1 MKRTYYC
8 LSMLA
13 LFLATPLML
22 AAEEESVGWATKS
35 AQKRIAEPS
44 PNNAR
49 PILESTTPLQEAH
62 YIPQIVEET
71 PHVLYAENNAVTLEE
86 LSAELAAL
94 KKELKTE
101 LGKKANAPDPK
112 KGFTAK
118 IGGRVFM
125 DSVNVM
131 KQNGDSY
138 AAYGQGMNNFGFRE
152 ARIGVSGAGYDFLDY
167 KVELG
172 YEKNYNVLVPPVTL
186 PATFPTGS
194 QNVVSFKDVYLSAKD
209 IPFFGYLRIGN
220 QYVEDGS
227 SEVCTGTSYYTFME
241 LPSPSGNQ
249 FVGRRTGISSRH
261 LFANDQLRLFTGVFG
276 ARSLSEPVHWS
287 MDSNQGVTVTTRIT
301 YAPWYVKEGQ
311 GLLLFGG
318 YYNYTDYC
326 GSKPRNVVN
335 PGGFS
340 VNLSTLDSDYFDCDN
355 YQKVGGEFVWQNGGF
370 ALQGEMFAQC
380 FNNARSANFQNGDK
394 TSKGGYVMMRQFL
407 TPGDYRTYSKEN
419 AVWGAAHV
427 SRNFISVDK
436 GQFYCLQG
444 PGAWEVATYLGVMN
458 NEDFVATT
466 AATPPV
472 RYGTDYELGFAL
484 NWYWN
489 SQTRWSLNYIRQMSD
504 VRSNAR
510 NFSPTTD
517 ILGLSCRFYF

>member
-1 MKRTYYC
+1 MKRTCFY
-8 LSMLA
+8 LSLFA
-13 LFLATPLML
+13 LILATPLTL
-22 AAEEESVGWATKS
+22 AAEEASAGWSTKS
-35 AQKRIAEPS
+35 AQKRIAEPGPS
-44 PNNAR
+44 ETR
-49 PILESTTPLQEAH
+49 SVLESATPLQDAS

-71 PHVLYAENNAVTLEE
+71 PNVLYAENSTVTLEE

-94 KKELKTE
+94 KQELKTE

-118 IGGRVFM
+118 LGGRVFM

-138 AAYGQGMNNFGFRE
+138 DAYGQGQNNLGFRE
-152 ARIGVSGAGYDFLDY
+152 ARVSVSGVGYEMLDY
-167 KVELG
+167 KVEMG
-172 YEKNYNVLVPPVTL
+172 YEKWGYA
-186 PATFPTGS
+186 ATTSKGDAGTALGGI
-194 QNVVSFKDVYLSAKD
+194 SFKDVYLGAKN
-209 IPFFGYLRIGN
+209 IPFFGYLRVGN
-220 QYVEDGS
+220 QYLEDGS
-227 SEVCTGTSYYTFME
+227 SEVCTGTTNITFME
-241 LPSPSGNQ
+241 TPSPAGNQ
-249 FVGRRTGISSRH
+249 FTSRRLGITSRH
-261 LFANDQLRLFTGVFG
+261 LFCNDRLRFFSGIYG
-276 ARSLSEPVHWS
+276 ARNISESHLIT
-287 MDSNQGVTVTTRIT
+287 DSNQGATALVRTT
-301 YAPWYVKEGQ
+301 YAPWYVKDGQ
-311 GLLLFGG
+311 KMLLFGG

-326 GSKPRNVVN
+326 RSSATPAKNSVN
-335 PGGFS
+335 PGGYS
-340 VNLSTLDSDYFDCDN
+340 VGFSTLDSGAFDCDN
-355 YQKVGGEFVWQNGGF
+355 YQKVGGEFVWQYCGF

-380 FNNARSANFQNGDK
+380 FNNARSDNFQNGDK

-407 TPGDYRTYSKEN
+407 TSGDYRTYSKES
-419 AVWGAAHV
+419 AAWGTANV

-466 AATPPV
+466 PPTTNAV

-504 VRSNAR
+504 VRSNTSD
-510 NFSPTTD
+510 FSPTTD
-517 ILGLSCRFYF
+517 ILGLSCRFFF